1 MFFFQELNNMFSDFC
16 ATCIVKQNSLLCCPG
31 LAYGRTVPLAG
42 VISNYGCQ
50 VRSWVRD
57 PWDGGH
63 RHWGFKEKL
72 NLNEAPAGL
81 GGRR

>member
-1 MFFFQELNNMFSDFC
+1 MLSWPC
-16 ATCIVKQNSLLCCPG
+16 LWK
-31 LAYGRTVPLAG
+31 

-57 PWDGGH
+57 PLDGEQ
-63 RHWGFKEKL
+63 RHWGFKETL

-81 GGRR
+81 EGRR

>member
-1 MFFFQELNNMFSDFC
+1 MFSDFC

-57 PWDGGH
+57 PLDGGTDI
-63 RHWGFKEKL
+63 GVLKKS
-72 NLNEAPAGL
+72 
-81 GGRR
+81 